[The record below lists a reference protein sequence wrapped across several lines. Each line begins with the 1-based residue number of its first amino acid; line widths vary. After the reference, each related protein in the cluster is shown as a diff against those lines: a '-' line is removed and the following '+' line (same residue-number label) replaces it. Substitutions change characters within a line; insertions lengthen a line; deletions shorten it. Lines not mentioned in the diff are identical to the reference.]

1 MGGSICENYWGIPAV
16 RVRTR
21 SRIKYKERAS
31 YRPLSSSF
39 TPFLFPSLLPSL
51 FSSCTA
57 AWQENNKI
65 FDVTSGNIELEVNKV
80 NVEEGE
86 VGGVFVSTQFSDT
99 DMGSKAPKK
108 LLMKGIFY
116 GRVAQ

>member
-1 MGGSICENYWGIPAV
+1 MRTIGVFPPGECALGLESS
-16 RVRTR
+16 TR
-21 SRIKYKERAS
+21 SVH
-31 YRPLSSSF
+31 P
-39 TPFLFPSLLPSL
+39 TVLFPVPSHLPFSPPS
-51 FSSCTA
+51 FPPCVSSCTA

-116 GRVAQ
+116 GRLAQ

>member
-1 MGGSICENYWGIPAV
+1 
-16 RVRTR
+16 
-21 SRIKYKERAS
+21 
-31 YRPLSSSF
+31 
-39 TPFLFPSLLPSL
+39 
-51 FSSCTA
+51 
-57 AWQENNKI
+57 
-65 FDVTSGNIELEVNKV
+65 VTSGNIELEVNKV

-116 GRVAQ
+116 GRLAQ